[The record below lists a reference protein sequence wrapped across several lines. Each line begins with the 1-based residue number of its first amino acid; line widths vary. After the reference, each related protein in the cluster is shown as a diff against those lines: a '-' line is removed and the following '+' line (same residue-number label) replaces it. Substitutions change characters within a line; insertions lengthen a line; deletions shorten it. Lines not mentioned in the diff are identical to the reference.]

1 MKEFD
6 KNLRKE
12 IENAGTS
19 ESKRVWNVIN
29 NSEEFNKYDL
39 IKIHKMMENPYV
51 EGQDWGNGPGSWNK
65 KIALDIC
72 KANYPDAD
80 EYECY
85 TCCNSNIFQPCTEGC
100 VARYYANEKIQK
112 IIEKE
117 LKMTPKDIY
126 YTWVENSQLNGVK
139 LHPRR

>member
-29 NSEEFNKYDL
+29 NSEEFNKWDL

-51 EGQDWGNGPGSWNK
+51 EGKDWGNGPGSWNK
-65 KIALDIC
+65 RIALEDC
-72 KANYPDAD
+72 KALYPGAD
-80 EYECY
+80 EYESY
-85 TCCNSNIFQPCTEGC
+85 TCCSSNPCQPSAIGC

-112 IIEKE
+112 SIENE
-117 LKMTPKDIY
+117 LKMSRKDII